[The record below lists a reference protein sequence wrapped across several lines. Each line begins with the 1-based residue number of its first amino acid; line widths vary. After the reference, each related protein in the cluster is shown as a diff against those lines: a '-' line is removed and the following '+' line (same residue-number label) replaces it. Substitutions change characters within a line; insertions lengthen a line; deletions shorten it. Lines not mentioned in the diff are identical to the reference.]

1 MNLPGDNG
9 ITPFHSTEPGCLW
22 ERSKFI
28 RKAVRYTPAH
38 SSTFDALPSPPSCK
52 YYMNT
57 GLKMLFTRTVV
68 LQDTSSKSLSLS
80 SSFSFSTSHVSWS
93 HIINPGV
100 ACLVLTAQRPQDR
113 SCSVVIRIW
122 LSYTQQ
128 LLLFHTIHSS
138 SSYYSFL

>member
-57 GLKMLFTRTVV
+57 GLNMLFTRTVV
-68 LQDTSSKSLSLS
+68 LQDASPTLPMHLL
-80 SSFSFSTSHVSWS
+80 FFFLCHL
-93 HIINPGV
+93 PF
-100 ACLVLTAQRPQDR
+100 PF
-113 SCSVVIRIW
+113 
-122 LSYTQQ
+122 
-128 LLLFHTIHSS
+128 LLLMSLGVTSLIQWWHA
-138 SSYYSFL
+138 